1 MPMFSLTLITTA
13 FSVVSEVVSRACEE
27 TEFREMEQ
35 SVVWKTLADRNPN
48 SIYRKKTETRNL
60 ESSKEGDCT
69 DKQNMDWILLLPGNE
84 AYV

>member
-48 SIYRKKTETRNL
+48 SIYRKKDRN
-60 ESSKEGDCT
+60 KE
-69 DKQNMDWILLLPGNE
+69 PGE
-84 AYV
+84 FQGR